1 MRHIFTLLTVFV
13 FSGSL
18 FAESAITGNVK
29 SDKTQEA
36 LAGVNIILIGT
47 DYGAASDENG
57 NFRIEN
63 VPEGSYELEVSHIG
77 FQSVTRNITLEDET
91 RHLNFRLTPRS
102 LISPQVIVEPTRAIQ
117 RETPVTFS
125 NISAEELEYRDQTK
139 DIPLM
144 LSDLP
149 NVKTYSESGTGIG
162 YAFMN
167 IRGFDQRRISVLING
182 VPQNDPEDHNVYWIN
197 FYDLVGSLK
206 DIQVQ
211 RGAGAAFYGPAAI
224 GGSVNL
230 ITQNYSREPRLK
242 VETLYGSYN
251 TRKLS
256 VEGSTG
262 LFAGNWVGYGRL
274 TRVTTDNYRNWNWM
288 EFWRYFGGI
297 GYFSKDHI
305 LKIQTYGGPQEDGLA
320 FYGIPKSYIEDR
332 DLRKTNYSAASRDVE
347 RFNQPHYEVHHQW
360 QMQDNLTMSNT
371 AYYIRGYG
379 YFDYDGSW
387 APPSYYRLPVENF
400 EPQNWSDSLGAVSM
414 ASNTMIRAF
423 VDNQQVGLLHK
434 YQWEHRRGSLT
445 AGVSLRGHQSLHWGR
460 LHETNGLVF
469 QDTLNAE
476 SYQFDLGEQ
485 FVGGDGNKYYQYN
498 GGKVMTSIFF
508 HENYRLTSNINVLA
522 DLQLARKQYFFW
534 NEKYIGNEFDIPY
547 FFLNPRFGVNV
558 NLTSRINTY
567 FNISRTSREPRL
579 KNYYDAAEATQPSF
593 WGPVVPQFEV
603 NSDGSYDFSEP
614 LVKPESLNDFEL
626 GVGYQTNQ
634 FRLDANVYYMDFRN
648 EIVSNGQLD
657 RFGQPITGNADHTRH
672 YGVELSG
679 RYKPMPTFRVS
690 GNVAVSANEFV
701 DATSFGWVSSESLN
715 GNTIGGFPGV
725 LANLQFFYNPG
736 RLFASINGKYVG
748 KQYTTNLE
756 DLGPFVDPYHTWS
769 TRIGYTLQ
777 ASQSEFRLV
786 LTVNNVFDAL
796 YATHGEGEDF
806 FPAAPRNF
814 SVGLDYSL

>member
-1 MRHIFTLLTVFV
+1 MRYTFTFLIILIVT
-13 FSGSL
+13 SSL
-18 FAESAITGNVK
+18 FGESAITGNVK
-29 SDKTQEA
+29 SDETQEPLTGA
-36 LAGVNIILIGT
+36 NIILKGT
-47 DYGAASDENG
+47 DLGAASDEYG
-57 NFRIEN
+57 NFRIEDI
-63 VPEGSYELEVSHIG
+63 PDGSYEVEVSHIG
-77 FQSVTRNITLEDET
+77 FQSITRNVTLDEDT

-102 LISPQVIVEPTRAIQ
+102 LIAPQVIVEPTRAIE

-125 NISAEELEYRDQTK
+125 NISAEELEYRDQSK
-139 DIPLM
+139 DIPIM

-211 RGAGAAFYGPAAI
+211 RGAGTAFYGPAAI

-230 ITQNYSREPRLK
+230 VTQKYSREPALK

-256 VEGSTG
+256 IEGSTG
-262 LFAGNWVGYGRL
+262 LFGGNWVGYGRL
-274 TRVTTDNYRNWNWM
+274 TRVTTDNYRDWNWM
-288 EFWRYFGGI
+288 EFWRYFGGV
-297 GYFSKDHI
+297 GYFSENHT
-305 LKIQTYGGPQEDGLA
+305 LKLQTYGGPQEDGLA
-320 FYGIPKSYIEDR
+320 FYGIPKSYIDDPE
-332 DLRKTNYSAASRDVE
+332 LRKTNYSAASEDVE
-347 RFNQPHYEVHHQW
+347 WFNQPHYELHHQW
-360 QMQDNLTMSNT
+360 QMQDDLIMSNT

-387 APPSYYRLPVENF
+387 APPSYYRLPVDQLA
-400 EPQNWSDSLGAVSM
+400 PQSWADSLGTLSM
-414 ASNTMIRAF
+414 AQNTMIRAF

-434 YQWEHRRGSLT
+434 YQWEHNRGSLT
-445 AGVSLRGHQSLHWGR
+445 AGVSLRGHRSLHWGR
-460 LHETNGLVF
+460 LHESNGLIF
-469 QDTLNAE
+469 QDTLNTR
-476 SYQFDLGEQ
+476 SYQVNLGAQ
-485 FVGGDGNKYYQYN
+485 YVGDDGNKYYRYN
-498 GGKVMTSIFF
+498 GGKVMTSLFF
-508 HENYRLTSNINVLA
+508 HENYRLAPNINILA
-522 DLQLARKQYFFW
+522 DLQLTRKQYFFW

-558 NLTSRINTY
+558 NLTSRWNAY

-603 NSDGSYDFSEP
+603 NPDGSYDFSEP
-614 LVKPESLNDFEL
+614 LVHPETLTDYEL
-626 GVGYQTNQ
+626 GAGYQTNQ
-634 FRLDANVYYMDFRN
+634 YRLDANIYYMDFIN

-657 RFGQPITGNADHTRH
+657 RFGQPITGNADRTRH
-672 YGVELSG
+672 YGLELSG
-679 RYKPMPTFRVS
+679 QYKPMPSLRFS
-690 GNVAVSANEFV
+690 GNLALSVNEFV
-701 DATSFGWVSSESLN
+701 DASSFGWTDTLSLD

-725 LANLQFFYNPG
+725 LANFQIFYNPN
-736 RLFASINGKYVG
+736 RFFAGIDGKYVG

-756 DLGPFVDPYHTWS
+756 DQGPYVDPYHVWN
-769 TRIGYTLQ
+769 TRLGYTLQ
-777 ASQSEFRLV
+777 ASQGEIRFV
-786 LTVNNVFDAL
+786 LTVNNVLNTL

-806 FPAAPRNF
+806 FPAAPRHY
-814 SVGLDYSL
+814 SVGLEYSL